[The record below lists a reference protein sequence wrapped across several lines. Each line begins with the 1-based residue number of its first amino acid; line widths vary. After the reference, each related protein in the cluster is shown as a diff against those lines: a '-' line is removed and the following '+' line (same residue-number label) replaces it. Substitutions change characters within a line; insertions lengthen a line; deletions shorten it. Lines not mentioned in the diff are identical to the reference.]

1 MEVILE
7 RILNHPLLSFALALL
22 CILLLFAVLK
32 GLIKLII
39 LVLVF
44 GALYFSYVSFL
55 QDDFPLPE
63 IDEGL
68 TEQWNEWIEPYRSL
82 DLNVT
87 FSDFNQT
94 LKGITNSPEQD

>member
-1 MEVILE
+1 MEDIIE
-7 RILNHPLLSFALALL
+7 RILTHPLLSFALALL

-32 GLIKLII
+32 GLFKLII

-44 GALYFSYVSFL
+44 GALYFGYVSFF

-94 LKGITNSPEQD
+94 LKGMTISPEKD

>member
-1 MEVILE
+1 MEVLIE
-7 RILNHPLLSFALALL
+7 RILNHPLLSFTLALL

-44 GALYFSYVSFL
+44 GALYFGSVSFF

-68 TEQWNEWIEPYRSL
+68 TERWKEWIEPYRSL

>member
-39 LVLVF
+39 IVLVL
-44 GALYFSYVSFL
+44 GALYFGYISFL
-55 QDDFPLPE
+55 QDDFHCLK
-63 IDEGL
+63 L
-68 TEQWNEWIEPYRSL
+68 TRI
-82 DLNVT
+82 
-87 FSDFNQT
+87 
-94 LKGITNSPEQD
+94 